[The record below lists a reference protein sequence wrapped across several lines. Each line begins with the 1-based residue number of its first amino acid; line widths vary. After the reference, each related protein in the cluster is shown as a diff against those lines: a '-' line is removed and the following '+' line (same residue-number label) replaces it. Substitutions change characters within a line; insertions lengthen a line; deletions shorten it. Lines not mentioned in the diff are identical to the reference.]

1 MSGRGTF
8 YLGEGDTITVTHK
21 SGMLTTFTMKEG
33 SGELHAIVDE
43 LETYPIWGFYPAA
56 RVAEYELSITGRVSS
71 LVLTTPADETPPGS

>member
-8 YLGEGDTITVTHK
+8 HLGEGDTITVTHK

-43 LETYPIWGFYPAA
+43 LETYPIWGFYPSPK
-56 RVAEYELSITGRVSS
+56 VVEYELKIEGRVSS
-71 LVLTTPADETPPGS
+71 LVLTTPGDGTPPGS